1 MVSEAATVTEG
12 RGDGLEAID
21 ELLPPRLREVLE
33 DRYWRPIEEAAGLD
47 ALAQDASFLADPV
60 DHQALYSDHGIVHAR
75 DIAAGFVAL
84 AATANGL
91 LVARR
96 PPERQAFLAAYG
108 LLLTYL
114 HDVGMVDQTAVG
126 RRLHPI
132 YAAHVAFGPGLDD
145 VVADLLATDG
155 VVAGRLRRVQAEAP
169 FALPLDVVL
178 RELLSLSV
186 AHSKSTVP
194 APLLDDRAAFRLL
207 AQRVVLT
214 DLDTH
219 RAGALD
225 VRADGEPPLT
235 ANADRYADPVEESF
249 AWLASAEPAQVQLA
263 DDVVDALRVLRAAD
277 ALRQRGT
284 SLKTSAG
291 YEIFVD
297 AATGEAVYA
306 LRPAANDEVYLFRGS
321 RPANAGEANIRLAS
335 VTATGHLRIAFH
347 RGAFLRPEAAQY
359 ATDCTAY
366 VVGDIA
372 DDVLTSFTTE
382 RPAAGLEPPLLARDA
397 MQIQL
402 ERPGD
407 NPTFAED
414 VARVVAASHP
424 ELADRVVA
432 VADLEGVAPEERE
445 RYHRGVP
452 VEPSSQEASDVL
464 EQLARHGTRVD
475 GIDVEAA
482 FADVRRV
489 RVHAGEVLAPIG
501 SPSAFVYVAT
511 GPGLRVRP
519 GGGYRAESVGEWVP
533 VGTTGVIRRAER
545 NAEVTADRDVDVLLI
560 PGECYVRVW
569 FRPYAADELAAVLGE
584 RRSPSAG

>member
-1 MVSEAATVTEG
+1 VSVTDG
-12 RGDGLEAID
+12 RGDGLESID

-33 DRYWRPIEEAAGLD
+33 EQYWRPIGEAAILD
-47 ALAQDASFLADPV
+47 ALAGDSSFLADPLG
-60 DHQALYSDHGIVHAR
+60 HPALYSDHGIVHVR
-75 DIAAGFVAL
+75 DIAAGFVSL
-84 AATANGL
+84 ASIANGL
-91 LVARR
+91 LLARR
-96 PPERQAFLAAYG
+96 PSERQAFLVSYG

-114 HDVGMVDQTAVG
+114 HDVGMVDQTSVG

-132 YAAHVAFGPGLDD
+132 YAAHVAYGPDLDGL
-145 VVADLLATDG
+145 VANLLATG
-155 VVAGRLRRVQAEAP
+155 GPLVSRLDAVQAEAP
-169 FALPLDVVL
+169 FVAPLDVVL

-194 APLLDDRAAFRLL
+194 APLLDDRGAFRLL

-219 RAGALD
+219 RSGTFD
-225 VRADGEPPLT
+225 VRADGDPPLT
-235 ANADRYADPVEESF
+235 ANTDRYADPLGQSF
-249 AWLASAEPAQVQLA
+249 AWLESGEFAQVQLA

-306 LRPAANDEVYLFRGS
+306 LRSAANDEVYLLRGS
-321 RPANAGEANIRLAS
+321 RPGNAGEANVRLAA
-335 VTATGHLRIAFH
+335 VTETGHLRIAFH
-347 RGAFLRPEAAQY
+347 RGSFLRPEAARY
-359 ATDCTAY
+359 ATDCAAY
-366 VVGDIA
+366 VVSDIA

-382 RPAAGLEPPLLARDA
+382 RSAVGLEPPMLAGDA
-397 MQIQL
+397 MQVQL
-402 ERPGD
+402 ERPSDG
-407 NPTFAED
+407 PAFAEQ

-424 ELADRVVA
+424 KLADRVVA
-432 VADLEGVAPEERE
+432 AADLEGVVREERD

-452 VEPSSQEASDVL
+452 VEPSSQEARQAL
-464 EQLARHGTRVD
+464 EQLARHGTRVE
-475 GIDVEAA
+475 GIDIEAA

-489 RVHAGEVLAPIG
+489 RVRSGEVLASIG
-501 SPSAFVYVAT
+501 SPPAFVYVAT

-545 NAEVTADRDVDVLLI
+545 NAEVTADREVDVLLI

-569 FRPYAADELAAVLGE
+569 FRPYGPDELVCELRTRRPPAAG
-584 RRSPSAG
+584 